1 MVLSLLGLFLIDGA
15 YKDCV
20 QPCSNNSSSEQL
32 RGSPEEEAGKTAE
45 KRDML
50 TSSEA
55 NALPHHYPSTF
66 LGSSKAT
73 AGCQE
78 EEAGNTGEKH

>member
-1 MVLSLLGLFLIDGA
+1 MGLTKTVYNLAAITA
-15 YKDCV
+15 A
-20 QPCSNNSSSEQL
+20 QNNS
-32 RGSPEEEAGKTAE
+32 EEALKKKQVRREEMGHVQI
-45 KRDML
+45 L
-50 TSSEA
+50 I
-55 NALPHHYPSTF
+55 NGLPNRYPSTF

>member
-1 MVLSLLGLFLIDGA
+1 MF
-15 YKDCV
+15 
-20 QPCSNNSSSEQL
+20 
-32 RGSPEEEAGKTAE
+32 
-45 KRDML
+45 

>member
-1 MVLSLLGLFLIDGA
+1 MF
-15 YKDCV
+15 
-20 QPCSNNSSSEQL
+20 PSSEV
-32 RGSPEEEAGKTAE
+32 
-45 KRDML
+45 
-50 TSSEA
+50 
-55 NALPHHYPSTF
+55 NALPNHYPSTF